1 MLASGNYV
9 QWKSRIKRYID
20 TKPNSELIH
29 HCSKSTI
36 TRHQWL
42 RKRFPVAEGS
52 SETTTER
59 YMENYKNVS
68 QDIRDQLN
76 AEAEAVETRKKQLVT
91 SSAPTSYDPET
102 ATVTEDEECQR
113 KVNVAGARENVGTP
127 VVQKSGIQCYNCKEY
142 GHVSRES
149 DWKDDFTDEE
159 LHDQEL
165 EAHYMYMAQLQ
176 EVTPDLVDNSG
187 PIFDDEPMNLKHD
200 PSLRQ
205 SLEDRVMSNNTS
217 REGAQSERTPRLNHN
232 LFSVG
237 QFCDADLEVAFRKST
252 CYIRDLKGNDLLTGE
267 SKDSSFTLRLPRA
280 QKDGYN
286 FYTWTY
292 VVQCGSRQE
301 TPGVLIDFL
310 TLVQRGLHAQVTTVR
325 TDKGTEFLNKTL
337 HAYFAKEGIR
347 HETSTAR
354 TPEQNGVVED
364 EPLILVRLAYNA
376 IGL

>member
-113 KVNVAGARENVGTP
+113 KVLKNQQRNWYDNQRAVNVAGARENVGTP

-187 PIFDDEPMNLKHD
+187 PIFDDEPMNLKVD
-200 PSLRQ
+200 S
-205 SLEDRVMSNNTS
+205 
-217 REGAQSERTPRLNHN
+217 
-232 LFSVG
+232 
-237 QFCDADLEVAFRKST
+237 
-252 CYIRDLKGNDLLTGE
+252 YITMNIGYMLD
-267 SKDSSFTLRLPRA
+267 RA
-280 QKDGYN
+280 QDDHGMKTDD
-286 FYTWTY
+286 
-292 VVQCGSRQE
+292 
-301 TPGVLIDFL
+301 LD
-310 TLVQRGLHAQVTTVR
+310 HR
-325 TDKGTEFLNKTL
+325 T
-337 HAYFAKEGIR
+337 
-347 HETSTAR
+347 
-354 TPEQNGVVED
+354 
-364 EPLILVRLAYNA
+364 
-376 IGL
+376 